1 MSIPT
6 PRLLRAAM
14 VLVGLLSGLTC
25 SYGQWQVA
33 NPTPG
38 QTFTR
43 LVVGGDGQVAGA
55 VFEGYALMA
64 SPNGTDEWR
73 SQTLP
78 KFAHGSVVVQDLTW
92 ANGKWIAASPGY
104 IHSSTDLVN
113 WTSSELLPT
122 EPYVVI
128 WNGSQFWALGLSKR
142 MATSADAVTWTQLP
156 NNNLAIAQPADG
168 LWFNQRLVVVGQN
181 LIASSS
187 DGAAWTSDLSKPGY
201 YFGDIQL
208 GDGRLMAV
216 GSDLAGTTTQIF
228 RSTDGSTWTPL
239 AIPPSAGGFQAVTYG
254 NGRWLV
260 LAYNGTVYASTN
272 HGDSW
277 EMAGFVPTS
286 QSLAYRTL
294 AFRASD
300 NRFFFGGVGGAI
312 ASSTDGGATWKPH
325 RQGFDAS
332 VTMLAQG
339 GGRFVGV
346 GNAGGTPGGI
356 FTSVDG
362 TRWSSNNTGFADNF
376 ISVRHLN
383 GAFLAYSVSP
393 RTVIHSTDGLTFTRH
408 DPGVPI
414 RDLVWDGTRY
424 VGYANG
430 NTNLYSSSDG
440 IVWTAIPGVFHPATR
455 TTTVGVGS
463 FAFIDGRYL
472 MFAQGFAGETRFFSS
487 TDLVTWTIQI
497 LRNTPNSGY
506 SDFVKSGNRYFLSA
520 QQALYSSTDGA
531 TWTAVDYSMQSAST
545 PQPAGTSLIDAGGRL
560 YTMQYLGA
568 STTAGQRLVY
578 SDDGA
583 TWTLETNS
591 FPAPF
596 LPQDKNRLLYT
607 GSRLVAANFA
617 GGLFAYYDI
626 KLGAGGN
633 SGTGGDDLFA
643 TWIASQNLP
652 EGSRGPADDPDQ
664 DGYSNAAEFAF
675 GTAPGSAQAA
685 NRPSFEVGSVPVG
698 DAAYP
703 SVTFIRRKD
712 IGTTTLT
719 VEGAATAD
727 FSALRP
733 ITSLPPTD
741 LGNGLER
748 VTYRSDAPAS
758 GPTAFFFRV
767 KVAGG
772 GSA

>member
-1 MSIPT
+1 M
-6 PRLLRAAM
+6 
-14 VLVGLLSGLTC
+14 
-25 SYGQWQVA
+25 

-64 SPNGTDEWR
+64 SPNGTNDWR

-78 KFAHGSVVVQDLTW
+78 KFANGSVVVQDLTW

-104 IHSSTDLVN
+104 IHSSPDLVN
-113 WTSSELLPT
+113 WTSSELLTT

-128 WNGSQFWALGLSKR
+128 GNGSTYWALGLSKR
-142 MATSADAVTWTQLP
+142 MATSTDAVTWAPSP
-156 NNNLAIAQPADG
+156 NNDLAIAQPADG
-168 LWFNQRLVVVGQN
+168 VWFNNRLVVVGQN

-187 DGAAWTSDLSKPGY
+187 DGVAWTSNFTAPGY
-201 YFGDIQL
+201 YVGDIQL
-208 GDGRLMAV
+208 GDGRLIAV
-216 GSDLAGTTTQIF
+216 GAYLAGTTTNIF
-228 RSTDGSTWTPL
+228 RSTDGTSWTSLP
-239 AIPPSAGGFQAVTYG
+239 IPPSAGGFQAVTHG

-272 HGDSW
+272 NGDSW
-277 EMAGFVPTS
+277 EIAGFVPTS

-312 ASSTDGGATWKPH
+312 ASSTDGGVTWSPH

-393 RTVIHSTDGLTFTRH
+393 RSVIRSTDGVTFTRH
-408 DPGVPI
+408 DPVVSI
-414 RDLVWDGTRY
+414 RDIVWDGTHY

-440 IVWTAIPGVFHPATR
+440 VAWTAIPDVFHPATR

-463 FAFIDGRYL
+463 FAYLDGRYL
-472 MFAQGFAGETRFFSS
+472 IFAQGFAGETRFFSS
-487 TDLVTWTIQI
+487 TDLKTWTLQI
-497 LRNTPNSGY
+497 LQNTPNSGY
-506 SDFVKSGNRYFLSA
+506 SDFVKSGNRYYLSA
-520 QQALYSSTDGA
+520 QQALFSSTDGA
-531 TWTAVDYSMQSAST
+531 TWTAVNYSMQSAAM
-545 PQPAGTSLIDAGGRL
+545 PQPAGTSLIDANGRL

-568 STTAGQRLVY
+568 NTLAGQRLIY
-578 SDDGA
+578 SDDGT
-583 TWTLETNS
+583 TWTVDTNT

-626 KLGAGGN
+626 KLGANGN
-633 SGTGGDDLFA
+633 SGTGGDDPFSD
-643 TWIASQNLP
+643 WIATQGLP
-652 EGSRGPADDPDQ
+652 DGSRGPTDDPDQ
-664 DGYSNAAEFAF
+664 DGFPNAAEFAF
-675 GTAPGSAQAA
+675 GTAPGSAQA
-685 NRPSFEVGSVPVG
+685 NDRPKFEVGSVPVG
-698 DAAYP
+698 ATTYP
-703 SVTFIRRKD
+703 SVTFVRRKEL
-712 IGTTTLT
+712 GSTTVT
-719 VEGAATAD
+719 VEGAADAGFT
-727 FSALRP
+727 SLLP
-733 ITSLPPTD
+733 TTSLPPVD

-748 VTYRSDAPAS
+748 VTYRAEAPNSATS
-758 GPTAFFFRV
+758 AFIFRV
-767 KVAGG
+767 VVAGAG
-772 GSA
+772 PS

>member
-1 MSIPT
+1 MSNPLPGA
-6 PRLLRAAM
+6 PRTAV
-14 VLVGLLSGLTC
+14 VLVGLLSCLT
-25 SYGQWQVA
+25 SAYGQWQVV
-33 NPTPG
+33 NPSPG

-43 LVVGGDGQVAGA
+43 LVVGGDDQVAGA

-64 SPNGTDEWR
+64 SPNGTNDWR

-92 ANGKWIAASPGY
+92 ANGKWVAASPGY
-104 IHSSTDLVN
+104 IHSSPDLVN

-122 EPYVVI
+122 IPYVVVG
-128 WNGSQFWALGLSKR
+128 NGSQYWALGLSKR
-142 MATSADAVTWTQLP
+142 LATSNDAVTWTQLP
-156 NNNLAIAQPADG
+156 NNDLTIAEPADG
-168 LWFNQRLVVVGQN
+168 VWFNNRLVVVGQN
-181 LIASSS
+181 LIASST
-187 DGAAWTSDLSKPGY
+187 DGVVWTSDLAKPGY
-201 YFGDIQL
+201 YIGDIQH

-216 GSDLAGTTTQIF
+216 GAELAGTTTQIF
-228 RSTDGSTWTPL
+228 RSTDGTTWTPL
-239 AIPPSAGGFQAVTYG
+239 TIPPSAGGFQAVTHG

-260 LAYNGTVYASTN
+260 LAYNGTVYASEN
-272 HGDSW
+272 NGDAW

-294 AFRASD
+294 AYRASD

-312 ASSTDGGATWKPH
+312 ASSTDGGVTWKSH

-356 FTSVDG
+356 FTSIDG

-393 RTVIHSTDGLTFTRH
+393 RSVIRSTDGVTFTRN
-408 DPGVPI
+408 DPVVPI

-430 NTNLYSSSDG
+430 TTNLYTSSDG
-440 IVWTAIPGVFHPATR
+440 VVWNAIPGVFHPATR
-455 TTTVGVGS
+455 TTTVGIGS
-463 FAFIDGRYL
+463 FAYIDGRYL
-472 MFAQGFAGETRFFSS
+472 IFAQGFAGETRFFSS
-487 TDLVTWTIQI
+487 ADLTTWTIQI
-497 LRNTPNSGY
+497 LRNAQTSGY
-506 SDFVKSGNRYFLSA
+506 SDIVKSGNRYYLSA
-520 QQALYSSTDGA
+520 QQTLFSSADGA
-531 TWTAVDYSMQSAST
+531 TWTAVDYSMQTTAT
-545 PQPAGTSLIDAGGRL
+545 PQPAGTSLIDANGRL

-568 STTAGQRLVY
+568 STLAGQRLIY

-583 TWTLETNS
+583 TWTVDTNS

-596 LPQDKNRLLYT
+596 LPYDKNRLLYT

-626 KLGAGGN
+626 QLGANGN
-633 SGTGGDDLFA
+633 SGTGGDDPFA
-643 TWIASQNLP
+643 AWAASQGLP
-652 EGSRGPADDPDQ
+652 EGSRGPNDDPDQ
-664 DGYSNAAEFAF
+664 DGFSNAAEFAL
-675 GTAPGSAQAA
+675 GTAPGSGQSTD
-685 NRPSFEVGSVPVG
+685 RPKFEVSSVPVG
-698 DAAYP
+698 AITYP
-703 SVTFIRRKD
+703 SVTFIRRKEL
-712 IGTTTLT
+712 GPTKVT
-719 VEGAATAD
+719 VEGSAEAG
-727 FSALRP
+727 FSSLLP
-733 ITSLPPTD
+733 TSSLPPTD

-748 VTYRSDAPAS
+748 VTYRAETAIS
-758 GPTAFFFRV
+758 GTTAFFFRIV
-767 KVAGG
+767 VAGAG
-772 GSA
+772 PS